1 MSDMSRRRFGKTA
14 AATAA
19 LAYAA
24 TAVPKLAFGQ
34 PKPRLLSFPR
44 GFIWG
49 CATAAYQTE
58 GATEVDG
65 RGPSIWDT
73 FSHTQGKTYHGDTG
87 DIADDSYHLY
97 KEDVA
102 SLKALGVH
110 AYRMSISWS
119 RVFPEGKG
127 RVNPKGLDHYKRVI
141 DELLANQIRPFI
153 TLFHWDLPQ
162 ALAGG
167 WQSRDT
173 ALAFAD
179 YAAFVA
185 KQLGDRVGHFMT
197 TNEFTCF
204 TDLSYGSGQFAP
216 GLRLPPGQVNQIR
229 HHAVLAHGL
238 GVQAIRANT
247 RQSTAVGLAE
257 NAHVYVPVAETAED
271 IAATQRATRERNA
284 PFLTA
289 VMEGKYIDSYLLQAG
304 ADAPRVQPGDMQAIG
319 SPLDFI
325 GLNIYTPDYVSADQ
339 SAKGY
344 RVEAVP
350 TSYPK
355 MDQPWLFVGPECM
368 YWGVRNVCD
377 LWNPKVIYI
386 TENGCSCADAVTGD
400 GQVHDTDRI
409 MYLRN
414 HLTHLQRATSEGYA
428 VKGYFHWSLLDNF
441 EWADGYSKRFGLY
454 YVDYRTKKRTPKL
467 SAYWYRKLIERNA
480 VV

>member
-1 MSDMSRRRFGKTA
+1 
-14 AATAA
+14 
-19 LAYAA
+19 
-24 TAVPKLAFGQ
+24 
-34 PKPRLLSFPR
+34 
-44 GFIWG
+44 
-49 CATAAYQTE
+49 
-58 GATEVDG
+58 
-65 RGPSIWDT
+65 
-73 FSHTQGKTYHGDTG
+73 
-87 DIADDSYHLY
+87 
-97 KEDVA
+97 
-102 SLKALGVH
+102 
-110 AYRMSISWS
+110 
-119 RVFPEGKG
+119 
-127 RVNPKGLDHYKRVI
+127 
-141 DELLANQIRPFI
+141 
-153 TLFHWDLPQ
+153 
-162 ALAGG
+162 
-167 WQSRDT
+167 
-173 ALAFAD
+173 
-179 YAAFVA
+179 
-185 KQLGDRVGHFMT
+185 
-197 TNEFTCF
+197 
-204 TDLSYGSGQFAP
+204 
-216 GLRLPPGQVNQIR
+216 
-229 HHAVLAHGL
+229 
-238 GVQAIRANT
+238 
-247 RQSTAVGLAE
+247 
-257 NAHVYVPVAETAED
+257 
-271 IAATQRATRERNA
+271 
-284 PFLTA
+284 
-289 VMEGKYIDSYLLQAG
+289 
-304 ADAPRVQPGDMQAIG
+304 MQAIG

-325 GLNIYTPDYVSADQ
+325 GLNIYTPDYVSSDQ